1 MQPEGTLQCS
11 QAPDTSPYSEPEQQS
26 MENQLIP
33 LRSISILPFHLHL
46 DLPSVLF
53 PS

>member
-1 MQPEGTLQCS
+1 MQPEGTLPRL
-11 QAPDTSPYSEPEQQS
+11 QAPDTCPYSQPEQQL
-26 MENQLIP
+26 MTTQLIP